1 MYFWDT
7 VYGRLPCFGDSPSD
21 TVHAEEAAGFLG
33 MMENNEEEEEEQ
45 ENQLGNRTSDEPTPE
60 EIKAEVTKWVK
71 RSSIGS
77 AIAVIVFVSWTI
89 SFHLN
94 QDNFGPKWF
103 VMSQDDEDGLVG
115 EVLIFIFS
123 GGGSCGLELRL
134 EDFESY
140 DHQGNTA
147 IAEAGS
153 LAMF

>member
-1 MYFWDT
+1 MVAKRADTIAKEMFFVGLLGLPWLWIVNIMYFWDT

-21 TVHAEEAAGFLG
+21 TAHAEEAAGFLG

-45 ENQLGNRTSDEPTPE
+45 ENQWGNRTSDEPTPE

-89 SFHLN
+89 SFQLN

-103 VMSQDDEDGLVG
+103 VMSQDDEDRTGW
-115 EVLIFIFS
+115 
-123 GGGSCGLELRL
+123 
-134 EDFESY
+134 
-140 DHQGNTA
+140 
-147 IAEAGS
+147 
-153 LAMF
+153 

>member
-1 MYFWDT
+1 MVAKREDTIAKEMFFVGLLGLPWLWIVNIMYFWDT

-89 SFHLN
+89 SFQLN

-103 VMSQDDEDGLVG
+103 VMSQDDEDRTGW
-115 EVLIFIFS
+115 
-123 GGGSCGLELRL
+123 
-134 EDFESY
+134 
-140 DHQGNTA
+140 
-147 IAEAGS
+147 
-153 LAMF
+153 